1 MILEGDS
8 NLSSSPLRLA
18 TPVSAVGCMLF
29 EAVSRSSLRC
39 CKVVCRKASYVAGAS
54 MTTSSTTASRATMFP
69 TTTGSAYFPYHIVSA
84 TQQDHEHEAS
94 GTPSSASSSLA
105 LSSACPALFSSASI
119 YSLNRRV
126 SAKVP
131 PRPYAV
137 ILGVAYRRAAGEAPL
152 HGRPALQ
159 RRARHR
165 MQADEDLA
173 PHSALLRCRA
183 VSTGTRR
190 LQAP

>member
-1 MILEGDS
+1 MTHGRRSRRTRGRCCRAQRAQVHKQIDDWHTTVSARPVEFLRS
-8 NLSSSPLRLA
+8 RTLSSSPLRLA

-39 CKVVCRKASYVAGAS
+39 CKVAACRKASYVAGAS

-84 TQQDHEHEAS
+84 TQHDQEHEASS

-105 LSSACPALFSSASI
+105 LSSACPALLSSASI

-126 SAKVP
+126 EGASAP
-131 PRPYAV
+131 MRPF
-137 ILGVAYRRAAGEAPL
+137 LG
-152 HGRPALQ
+152 
-159 RRARHR
+159 
-165 MQADEDLA
+165 
-173 PHSALLRCRA
+173 
-183 VSTGTRR
+183 
-190 LQAP
+190 